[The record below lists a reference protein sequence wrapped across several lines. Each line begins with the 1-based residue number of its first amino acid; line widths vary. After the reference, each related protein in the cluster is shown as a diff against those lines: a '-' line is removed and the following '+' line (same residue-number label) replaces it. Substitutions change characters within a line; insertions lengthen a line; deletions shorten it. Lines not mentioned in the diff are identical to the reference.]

1 MAMIQFLQATSS
13 GMTTT
18 RMQLALDAATRLLLG
33 GAAASSVEVAVL
45 TIRHGVLQVRSHA
58 TTNTYKN
65 IVSCTTWSLSIFSHK
80 LLRLKK
86 IVLN

>member
-58 TTNTYKN
+58 PTNTYKN
-65 IVSCTTWSLSIFSHK
+65 MLSCTTWTSHSFSHTNYYV
-80 LLRLKK
+80 KK
-86 IVLN
+86 KSF

>member
-1 MAMIQFLQATSS
+1 
-13 GMTTT
+13 MTTT

-58 TTNTYKN
+58 TTNIQKYV
-65 IVSCTTWSLSIFSHK
+65 IVYDLDLSLIFSHK
-80 LLRLKK
+80 LLR
-86 IVLN
+86 